1 MSNKSVLHGNH
12 FVHGDWACAEG
23 AISAGCNYFAAY
35 PITPATEI
43 SERIAERF
51 PRLGRRFV
59 QFEDEIGAIASV
71 LGASFSGMKAMTATS
86 GPGVSLMLENIGLA
100 VMTEAPCVI
109 VNVMRGGPSTGQ
121 PTKGA
126 QGDVMQCRWGVHGD
140 VEMIA
145 LAPQSV
151 QETFDLTIKAF
162 NLSEIYRTP
171 VFLLSDANL
180 GHMYERLE
188 IPEEK
193 ELALVN
199 RKKPTVSPDTYEPY
213 ATDESLV
220 PPMACFGEGYRFY
233 STGLTHNEKG
243 YPDMSV
249 ETQDK
254 LVRRLCDKVRRNR
267 DKIILTEE
275 SYARDC
281 DVLVVAYGVT
291 ARSAASA
298 VRQAREEGVKA
309 GLLRLITLWP
319 FPEEKLL
326 EVASGVKGVV
336 VSEMNYGQLVREVER
351 TVKPTPVEF
360 IPKLGENPPTP
371 LEILEKIRRL
381 GK

>member
-51 PRLGRRFV
+51 PKLGRRFV

-151 QETFDLTIKAF
+151 QENFDLTIKAF
-162 NLSEIYRTP
+162 NLSETYRTP

-319 FPEEKLL
+319 FPEKKLL

>member
-151 QETFDLTIKAF
+151 QENFDLTIKAF

-319 FPEEKLL
+319 FPEKKLL

>member
-23 AISAGCNYFAAY
+23 AITAGCNYFAAY

-51 PRLGRRFV
+51 PKLGRRFV

-151 QETFDLTIKAF
+151 QENFDLTIKAF
-162 NLSEIYRTP
+162 NLSETYRTP

-319 FPEEKLL
+319 FPEKKLL

-351 TVKPTPVEF
+351 TVKPTPVKF

>member
-100 VMTEAPCVI
+100 VMTESPCVI

-151 QETFDLTIKAF
+151 QENFDLTIKAF
-162 NLSEIYRTP
+162 NLSEMYRTP

-319 FPEEKLL
+319 FPEKKLL

>member
-109 VNVMRGGPSTGQ
+109 VNVMRAGPSTGQ

-151 QETFDLTIKAF
+151 QENFDLTIKAF

-319 FPEEKLL
+319 FPEKKLL